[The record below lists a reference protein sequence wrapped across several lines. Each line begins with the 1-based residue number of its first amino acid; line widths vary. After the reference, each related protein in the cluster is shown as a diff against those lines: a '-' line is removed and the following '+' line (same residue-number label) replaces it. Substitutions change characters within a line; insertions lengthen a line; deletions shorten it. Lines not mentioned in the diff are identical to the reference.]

1 MGRGGMWGRDLAGIV
16 AVLVGTILIGPA
28 NTRADGPA
36 DNIPENVR
44 PVPQVG
50 VEVPAEV
57 RMKLETRLA
66 ELATLIADLRKKTD
80 QTTQSLLPDVLIFH
94 KAVADALKYNEFFDV
109 KEFPVAEKLLAQ
121 GIERARQLLIS
132 EAPWIR
138 ETGPSARG
146 YISKIDGSVQP
157 YGLVVP
163 DTASFNGTRKH
174 RLDIWLHGRG
184 EKLSELNFINGAQS
198 SKGQFAPADT
208 FVLHP
213 YGRYC
218 NAFKMA
224 GEVDIIEGMDAVKN
238 RYRIDED
245 RVAIRGFSM
254 GGAGC
259 WQTAVHFTEL
269 FAGNTPGAGF
279 SETPDFLKVFQKET
293 LSPTWYEQKLWNW
306 YDCPGYAA
314 NLSHLPTIAYSGAD
328 DTQIQA
334 ARMMEAGYEHE
345 GMKLLH
351 LIAPKTGHSYHPE
364 YKAEI
369 EARLD
374 SIMAHGRDPQPKRVH
389 LTTYTLKYN
398 RMYWVTIDSLARHW
412 DRAQI
417 DAAVISDD
425 VIGVLTENVTAF
437 TLKMPSG
444 MATFDPTKPVMLSVD
459 GANLEG
465 PKMWSDRS
473 FEVSV
478 HKEDG
483 KWVVGSLP
491 TEGLRKQHDLQG
503 PIDDAF
509 MDSFLIVTPTGKAAH
524 PQIETW
530 VQAEMTRAIR
540 EWRRH
545 FRGEPRV
552 KKDVDVTDEDLAK
565 HHIAVWGDPTSNQL
579 LAKLADKLPTQWNT
593 EAVAVAGKSYAAAE
607 HVPLCIYPNPLN
619 PKKYVVL
626 NSGFT
631 FREYDYLN
639 NARQVAKLPDWA
651 VVDVKTPPN
660 SRFPGKVVDA
670 DFFGEAW
677 EVRPSE
683 KRDANSPK

>member
-1 MGRGGMWGRDLAGIV
+1 MGRGARGGVWGWSLAAGV
-16 AVLVGTILIGPA
+16 ALLFGAAGA
-28 NTRADGPA
+28 RADGPA
-36 DNIPENVR
+36 DNIPDKVR
-44 PVPQVG
+44 PVPQIG

-57 RMKLETRLA
+57 KAKLEA
-66 ELATLIADLRKKTD
+66 GVKELATLVVELAKKND
-80 QTTQSLLPDVLIFH
+80 PKTQALLPDVVIYL
-94 KAVADALKYNEFFDV
+94 KAVGDALKYNEFFDV

-121 GIERARQLLIS
+121 GLERGQSLLKG
-132 EAPWIR
+132 EAPWTKQ
-138 ETGPSARG
+138 TGPIARG
-146 YISKIDGSVQP
+146 YLSKIDGSVQP

-163 DTASFNGTRKH
+163 ETASFNGTRKH
-174 RLDIWLHGRG
+174 RMDIWLHGRG

-224 GEVDIIEGMDAVKN
+224 GEVDVLEGMESVKS
-238 RYRIDED
+238 RYRIDEN
-245 RVAIRGFSM
+245 RIAMRGFSM

-259 WQTAVHFTEL
+259 WQMAVHYADL

-293 LSPTWYEQKLWNW
+293 LSPTWYEQKLWQW

-351 LIAPKTGHSYHPE
+351 LIGPKTGHSYHPE
-364 YKAEI
+364 TKIEI

-374 SIMAHGRDPQPKRVH
+374 SIMAEGRDPFPQRVH

-398 RMYWVTIDSLARHW
+398 RMYWAQIDAMARHW
-412 DRAQI
+412 ERAQI
-417 DAAVISDD
+417 DAAIIQDD

-437 TLKMPSG
+437 TLKIPAG
-444 MATFDPTKPVMLSVD
+444 LAKFDPTKPVMLSVD

-478 HKEDG
+478 HKADG
-483 KWVVGSLP
+483 KWVVGAVAE
-491 TEGLRKQHDLQG
+491 EGLRKRHDLQG

-509 MDSFLIVTPTGKAAH
+509 MDSFLIVTPSGKSAN
-524 PQIETW
+524 PQIEAW
-530 VQAEMTRAIR
+530 VQAEMGRAIR

-552 KKDVDVTDEDLAK
+552 KKDVDVTEEDLAK
-565 HHIAVWGDPTSNQL
+565 HHVAVWGDATSNQL
-579 LAKLADKLPTQWNT
+579 LAKIAGKLPIQWT
-593 EAVAVAGKSYAAAE
+593 AEAVTVGGKSYAAAE

-619 PKKYVVL
+619 PKKYVVV

-651 VVDVKTPPN
+651 IVDVKTAPN
-660 SRFPGKVVDA
+660 ARFPGKVVDA

-677 EVRPSE
+677 EVRAAEGREVKSQ
-683 KRDANSPK
+683 K